1 MYEYLLSCI
10 VFHEKEY
17 KDKLCCAASYIEI
30 YMIYMCICVFFLS
43 EVAIISKLYFNLLDR
58 SFVLITIQF
67 DIINFFLIY
76 SNTILKNSMHIAL
89 TKSIFFFGQIH
100 VVLQAY
106 ITIQLVHHR
115 HLLAALGT
123 LFIIST
129 KIYII
134 LYIIVDVEKK
144 RVYIYI
150 LYIFNINLLKYQ

>member
-1 MYEYLLSCI
+1 MMCVDGSNNFGGALCIMYEYLLSCI

-58 SFVLITIQF
+58 SFILITIQF

-89 TKSIFFFGQIH
+89 TKSIF
-100 VVLQAY
+100 
-106 ITIQLVHHR
+106 
-115 HLLAALGT
+115 
-123 LFIIST
+123 
-129 KIYII
+129 
-134 LYIIVDVEKK
+134 KK
-144 RVYIYI
+144 RSI
-150 LYIFNINLLKYQ
+150 LWCYTATPSFLMSITLQHKY

>member
-76 SNTILKNSMHIAL
+76 SNTILKNSIHIAL
-89 TKSIFFFGQIH
+89 TKSIFFFGQI
-100 VVLQAY
+100 LWCY
-106 ITIQLVHHR
+106 TICIYTYCGS
-115 HLLAALGT
+115 LLKLKNGQ
-123 LFIIST
+123 IID
-129 KIYII
+129 KWKMENNRNII
-134 LYIIVDVEKK
+134 LMITHIKLIHICEIQN
-144 RVYIYI
+144 R
-150 LYIFNINLLKYQ
+150 

>member
-17 KDKLCCAASYIEI
+17 KDKLCGAASYIEI
-30 YMIYMCICVFFLS
+30 YMICMCICVFFLS

-89 TKSIFFFGQIH
+89 TKSIFFFGQILWCYTSFEIH
-100 VVLQAY
+100 LERKIKMKFVTPEKLRRP
-106 ITIQLVHHR
+106 IGRIHKTFRILNKQL
-115 HLLAALGT
+115 G
-123 LFIIST
+123 
-129 KIYII
+129 Y
-134 LYIIVDVEKK
+134 LYINRAEK
-144 RVYIYI
+144 
-150 LYIFNINLLKYQ
+150 LEIF

>member
-1 MYEYLLSCI
+1 MYDHLLTCI

-76 SNTILKNSMHIAL
+76 SNTILKNSIHIAL
-89 TKSIFFFGQIH
+89 TKSIFFFGQILWCYTLLPNRSLFQLFCRDSQRNRSLYKDGFH
-100 VVLQAY
+100 KGHFPKVAK
-106 ITIQLVHHR
+106 ITCYFH
-115 HLLAALGT
+115 A
-123 LFIIST
+123 S
-129 KIYII
+129 
-134 LYIIVDVEKK
+134 
-144 RVYIYI
+144 
-150 LYIFNINLLKYQ
+150 

>member
-1 MYEYLLSCI
+1 MMCVDGSNNFGGALCIMYEYLLSCI

-76 SNTILKNSMHIAL
+76 SNTILKNKIHIAL
-89 TKSIFFFGQIH
+89 NKSILVQGSIIGIS
-100 VVLQAY
+100 Y
-106 ITIQLVHHR
+106 I
-115 HLLAALGT
+115 
-123 LFIIST
+123 
-129 KIYII
+129 
-134 LYIIVDVEKK
+134 DV
-144 RVYIYI
+144 
-150 LYIFNINLLKYQ
+150 

>member
-1 MYEYLLSCI
+1 MMCVDGSNNFGGALCIMYEYLLSCI

-89 TKSIFFFGQIH
+89 TKSIF
-100 VVLQAY
+100 
-106 ITIQLVHHR
+106 
-115 HLLAALGT
+115 
-123 LFIIST
+123 
-129 KIYII
+129 
-134 LYIIVDVEKK
+134 KK
-144 RVYIYI
+144 RSI
-150 LYIFNINLLKYQ
+150 LWCYTASQDDTFSCDILDLHSIPMLKYRPVKKIDWASSS